1 MLPKINRLKKTKD
14 IERVFREGR
23 GFGEGFLFLKLA
35 KNDLNAVRF
44 AFIVGKKISNRASVR
59 NKIKRIMRDAVQK
72 RIDNI
77 KYGFDAVIIAPAV
90 LRGFIQVFLASLLPS
105 NLGPRAFIVRG
116 PVNIKS

>member
-77 KYGFDAVIIAPAV
+77 KYGFDAVIIAQTGAKENNFQKV
-90 LRGFIQVFLASLLPS
+90 ESEVEKLFKKTKLF
-105 NLGPRAFIVRG
+105 
-116 PVNIKS
+116 K